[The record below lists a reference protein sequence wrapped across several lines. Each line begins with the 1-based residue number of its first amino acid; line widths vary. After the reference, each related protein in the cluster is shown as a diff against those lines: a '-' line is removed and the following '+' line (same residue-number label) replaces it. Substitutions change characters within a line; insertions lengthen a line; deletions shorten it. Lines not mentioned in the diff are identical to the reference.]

1 VALALSLSLAACR
14 SAFDWRSHLS
24 LRAGEKLQL
33 SQIDPTEPIEG
44 AVSAN
49 LHYVSLSLDAAFL
62 RNLPGVPAGREVAL
76 GIEVHGLLPKDE
88 VLRTVVGVEPAQG
101 SDGVVVFENA
111 FTTAPVLYTGR
122 TVRILLY
129 LRAVDR
135 SEAPALR
142 GRLGGAGDVVRR
154 LNPRVGSAL
163 QLATDLFHST
173 VSGAPAASPPW
184 SYEVTLHPAESIHR
198 DKPEMLLT
206 AARHVLLLLP
216 PPGVSHFLRQER
228 LEKLVG
234 RLRLSGNR
242 LVFGDSGQ
250 EYVHSP
256 YMVLSVTR
264 FRRFPDPGSPLRRA
278 LRRLEELLD
287 QGLFR
292 QALTY
297 VPVVSRELAVA
308 QTLSV
313 VERNLERAWLEARAA
328 RAGAELARQD
338 GKPEEELRQTFSQ
351 LERLAALRDDFREAL
366 EPAERKEMELWASRL
381 VVRAREVG
389 AELGRPKEELKT
401 ALQPFVA
408 KVEAVKQREATRA
421 VELSALRREV
431 SRFQTDLLQRQEELS
446 QKLQERA
453 EFVPK
458 LHRQGWFWTVVGI
471 AAAATATS
479 LYFALRPGTPPPTVG
494 ATVPPLPS
502 PLLLR

>member
-1 VALALSLSLAACR
+1 
-14 SAFDWRSHLS
+14 
-24 LRAGEKLQL
+24 
-33 SQIDPTEPIEG
+33 
-44 AVSAN
+44 
-49 LHYVSLSLDAAFL
+49 
-62 RNLPGVPAGREVAL
+62 
-76 GIEVHGLLPKDE
+76 
-88 VLRTVVGVEPAQG
+88 
-101 SDGVVVFENA
+101 
-111 FTTAPVLYTGR
+111 
-122 TVRILLY
+122 
-129 LRAVDR
+129 
-135 SEAPALR
+135 
-142 GRLGGAGDVVRR
+142 
-154 LNPRVGSAL
+154 
-163 QLATDLFHST
+163 
-173 VSGAPAASPPW
+173 
-184 SYEVTLHPAESIHR
+184 
-198 DKPEMLLT
+198 
-206 AARHVLLLLP
+206 
-216 PPGVSHFLRQER
+216 
-228 LEKLVG
+228 
-234 RLRLSGNR
+234 
-242 LVFGDSGQ
+242 
-250 EYVHSP
+250 
-256 YMVLSVTR
+256 
-264 FRRFPDPGSPLRRA
+264 LRRA